1 MLLRY
6 ARLAIMPAKAPVKIT
21 ANMIMPTII
30 GESVIILFPEWFE
43 LHPDNV
49 HLQSQIRRRALVGM
63 GRFADQFWEIDLP

>member
-1 MLLRY
+1 MR
-6 ARLAIMPAKAPVKIT
+6 AWAIMPAKAPVKIT

-49 HLQSQIRRRALVGM
+49 HLQS
-63 GRFADQFWEIDLP
+63 ADQKESASRDGKVRSISFGKSILP